1 MLDIKRIRQNP
12 QALESAMR
20 ARGNKGAD
28 VSGLLELD
36 RRRRA
41 MMQEAEALKARRNE
55 VSAQIPR
62 MKGEGRDVSDL
73 MAQMKETAARI
84 KEYDARLSAIDGE
97 LDNMLLSI
105 PNMPHESVPEGD
117 DDGDNL
123 ELRRVLTPREFDFEP
138 KPHWDIGE
146 RLGILD
152 FAAAAKITGARFT
165 VYRGLGA
172 RLERAVI
179 NYFLN
184 THTSNGYTEIF
195 PPYMVNRAAMT
206 GTGQL
211 PKFEEDAFKVAD
223 TDYF

>member
-84 KEYDARLSAIDGE
+84 KE
-97 LDNMLLSI
+97 
-105 PNMPHESVPEGD
+105 
-117 DDGDNL
+117 
-123 ELRRVLTPREFDFEP
+123 
-138 KPHWDIGE
+138 
-146 RLGILD
+146 
-152 FAAAAKITGARFT
+152 
-165 VYRGLGA
+165 
-172 RLERAVI
+172 
-179 NYFLN
+179 
-184 THTSNGYTEIF
+184 
-195 PPYMVNRAAMT
+195 
-206 GTGQL
+206 
-211 PKFEEDAFKVAD
+211 
-223 TDYF
+223 